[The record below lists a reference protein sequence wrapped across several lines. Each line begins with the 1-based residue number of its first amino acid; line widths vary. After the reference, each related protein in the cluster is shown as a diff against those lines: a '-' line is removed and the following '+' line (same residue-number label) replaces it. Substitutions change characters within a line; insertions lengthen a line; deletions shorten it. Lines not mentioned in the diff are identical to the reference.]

1 MVAQRGID
9 GGATLHSACRGSFGT
24 APPLHVQNL
33 ENGGTTAQKW
43 FMATLPGGAIS
54 CYLLFHA

>member
-54 CYLLFHA
+54 C